1 MTMLTFETP
10 RSTFIS
16 DHTETLQREKI
27 AKPDIASE
35 PYARCIAASQ
45 KVRWDIEKDVI
56 RGRTFDVQQK
66 FLPDGLSKVQELEFL
81 TAEEKRYLSQIQ
93 GRTYANV
100 FHMAERFVNAKV
112 LEISH
117 DHTLGN
123 QTALEALVRF
133 SDEELKHQELFR
145 RLERLAGAQMAPGYT
160 FLPDPNEVAK
170 VVLGK
175 STWAVLALTLH
186 IELVTQ
192 VHYRQ
197 SIDLDPHL
205 SPLFKDTFRYHWL
218 EESQHAILDELE
230 WKRTDK
236 NLSMEARDRAVDE
249 FVELVGA
256 VDGVLHIQAK
266 ADAEYFVRTCGRQLA
281 EDHHLAVENGI
292 LKAYR
297 WQHIISG
304 AQQPHFM
311 KVLSS
316 LITENQD
323 ARIQK
328 ALANILPM
336 EGE

>member
-1 MTMLTFETP
+1 MTMQILEAPQFKSNP
-10 RSTFIS
+10 K
-16 DHTETLQREKI
+16 HRELSQPVEI
-27 AKPDIASE
+27 AKLDIASE

-117 DHTLGN
+117 DHALGN

-133 SDEELKHQELFR
+133 SDEELKHQEMFR

-197 SIDLDPHL
+197 SIDLDPHV

-218 EESQHAILDELE
+218 EECQHAILDELE
-230 WKRTDK
+230 WKRADK
-236 NLSMEARDRAVDE
+236 NLSVEARDRAVDE
-249 FVELVGA
+249 FIELVGA

-266 ADAEYFVRTCGRQLA
+266 ADAEYFVRTCGRQLL
-281 EDHHLAVENGI
+281 EDQPHVVEQGV

-304 AQQPHFM
+304 AQQPHFI

-316 LITENQD
+316 LITENQG

-328 ALANILPM
+328 ALASIV
-336 EGE
+336 

>member
-1 MTMLTFETP
+1 MTMITLETP
-10 RSTFIS
+10 QSTFIS
-16 DHTETLQREKI
+16 EDRETFSQKDI
-27 AKPDIASE
+27 QKPDMTSE

-45 KVRWDIEKDVI
+45 RVRWDIDNDVI
-56 RGRTFDVQQK
+56 RGRRFDIQQK
-66 FLPDGLSKVQELEFL
+66 FLPDGLSKVQELDFL
-81 TAEEKRYLSQIQ
+81 TTDEQRYLSQIQ

-112 LEISH
+112 LEISC
-117 DHTLGN
+117 DHSLGN

-133 SDEELKHQELFR
+133 SDEELKHQEMFR

-170 VVLGK
+170 VVLSK

-197 SIDLDPHL
+197 SIDLDPHV

-230 WKRTDK
+230 WKRADK
-236 NLSMEARDRAVDE
+236 NLSVEVRDRAVDE
-249 FVELVGA
+249 FIELVGA

-266 ADAEYFVRTCGRQLA
+266 ADAEYFVRTCGRQLL
-281 EDHHLAVENGI
+281 EDQPHVVEQGV

-304 AQQPHFM
+304 AQQPHFI

-316 LITENQD
+316 LITENQG
-323 ARIQK
+323 AKIQE
-328 ALANILPM
+328 ALANIL
-336 EGE
+336 

>member
-1 MTMLTFETP
+1 MTTHILETP
-10 RSTFIS
+10 QSGFMIEHEGALGPGEIRNEEIS
-16 DHTETLQREKI
+16 
-27 AKPDIASE
+27 SE

-45 KVRWDIEKDVI
+45 RVRWDIEKDVI
-56 RGRTFDVQQK
+56 RGRIFDVQQK
-66 FLPDGLSKVQELEFL
+66 FLPDGLSKVQELGFL

-133 SDEELKHQELFR
+133 SDEELKHQEMFR

-170 VVLGK
+170 VVLSK
-175 STWAVLALTLH
+175 SSWAVLALTLH

-197 SIDLDPHL
+197 SIDLDPHV

-230 WKRTDK
+230 WKRADK
-236 NLSMEARDRAVDE
+236 NLSVEARDRAVDE
-249 FVELVGA
+249 FIELVGA

-266 ADAEYFVRTCGRQLA
+266 ADAEYFVRTCGRQLL
-281 EDHHLAVENGI
+281 EDQPHVVEQGV

-304 AQQPHFM
+304 AQQPHFI

-316 LITENQD
+316 LITENQG
-323 ARIQK
+323 AKIQE
-328 ALANILPM
+328 ALANIL
-336 EGE
+336 

>member
-1 MTMLTFETP
+1 M
-10 RSTFIS
+10 
-16 DHTETLQREKI
+16 TLQILEAPQFKSNPKHRELSQPVEI

-112 LEISH
+112 LELSH

-133 SDEELKHQELFR
+133 SDEELKHQEMFR

-197 SIDLDPHL
+197 SIDLDPHV

-230 WKRTDK
+230 WKRADK
-236 NLSMEARDRAVDE
+236 NLSVEARDRAVDE
-249 FVELVGA
+249 FIELVGA

-266 ADAEYFVRTCGRQLA
+266 ADAEYFVRTCGRQLL
-281 EDHHLAVENGI
+281 EGQPHVVEQGV

-304 AQQPHFM
+304 AQQPHFI

-316 LITENQD
+316 LITENQG
-323 ARIQK
+323 AKIQE
-328 ALANILPM
+328 ALANIL
-336 EGE
+336 

>member
-1 MTMLTFETP
+1 MIMQILEAPQFKSNP
-10 RSTFIS
+10 K
-16 DHTETLQREKI
+16 HRELSQPVEI

-35 PYARCIAASQ
+35 PYARCIAASK

-133 SDEELKHQELFR
+133 SDEELKHQEMFR

-170 VVLGK
+170 VVLSK
-175 STWAVLALTLH
+175 SSWAVLALTLH

-197 SIDLDPHL
+197 SIDLDPHV

-230 WKRTDK
+230 WKRADK
-236 NLSMEARDRAVDE
+236 NLSVEARDRAVDE
-249 FVELVGA
+249 FIELVGA

-266 ADAEYFVRTCGRQLA
+266 ADAEYFVRTCGRQLL
-281 EDHHLAVENGI
+281 EDQPHVVEQGV

-304 AQQPHFM
+304 AQQPHFI

-316 LITENQD
+316 LITENQG
-323 ARIQK
+323 AKIQE
-328 ALANILPM
+328 ALANIL
-336 EGE
+336 

>member
-1 MTMLTFETP
+1 MIMQILEAPQFKSNP
-10 RSTFIS
+10 K
-16 DHTETLQREKI
+16 HRELSQPVEI
-27 AKPDIASE
+27 AKLDIASE

-45 KVRWDIEKDVI
+45 KIRWDIEKDVI

-133 SDEELKHQELFR
+133 SDEELKHQEMFR

-170 VVLGK
+170 VVLSK
-175 STWAVLALTLH
+175 SSWAVLALTLH

-197 SIDLDPHL
+197 SIDLDPHV

-230 WKRTDK
+230 WKRADK
-236 NLSMEARDRAVDE
+236 NLSVEARDRAVDE
-249 FVELVGA
+249 FIELVGA

-266 ADAEYFVRTCGRQLA
+266 ADAEYFVRTCGRQLL
-281 EDHHLAVENGI
+281 EDQPHVVEQGV

-304 AQQPHFM
+304 AQQPHFI

-316 LITENQD
+316 LITENQG
-323 ARIQK
+323 AKIQE
-328 ALANILPM
+328 ALANIL
-336 EGE
+336 

>member
-1 MTMLTFETP
+1 MIMQILEAPQFKSNP
-10 RSTFIS
+10 K
-16 DHTETLQREKI
+16 HRELSQPVEI

-133 SDEELKHQELFR
+133 SDEELKHQEMFR

-197 SIDLDPHL
+197 SIDLDPHV

-230 WKRTDK
+230 WKRADK
-236 NLSMEARDRAVDE
+236 NLSVEARDRAVDE
-249 FVELVGA
+249 FIELVGA

-266 ADAEYFVRTCGRQLA
+266 ADAEYFVRTCGRQLL
-281 EDHHLAVENGI
+281 EDQPHVVEQGV

-304 AQQPHFM
+304 AQQPHFI

-316 LITENQD
+316 LITENQG
-323 ARIQK
+323 AKIQE
-328 ALANILPM
+328 ALANIL
-336 EGE
+336 

>member
-1 MTMLTFETP
+1 MIMQILEAPQFKSNP
-10 RSTFIS
+10 K
-16 DHTETLQREKI
+16 HRELSQPVEI

-100 FHMAERFVNAKV
+100 FHMAERFVNAKI

-133 SDEELKHQELFR
+133 SDEELKHQEMFR

-197 SIDLDPHL
+197 SIDLDPHV

-230 WKRTDK
+230 WKRADK
-236 NLSMEARDRAVDE
+236 NLSVEARDRAVDE
-249 FVELVGA
+249 FIELVGA

-266 ADAEYFVRTCGRQLA
+266 ADAEYFVRTCGRQLL
-281 EDHHLAVENGI
+281 EDQPHVVEQGV

-304 AQQPHFM
+304 AQQPHFI

-316 LITENQD
+316 LITENQG
-323 ARIQK
+323 AKIQE
-328 ALANILPM
+328 ALANIL
-336 EGE
+336 

>member
-1 MTMLTFETP
+1 MTMQILEAPQFKSNP
-10 RSTFIS
+10 K
-16 DHTETLQREKI
+16 HRELFRPVEI

-133 SDEELKHQELFR
+133 SDEELKHQEMFR

-170 VVLGK
+170 VVLSK
-175 STWAVLALTLH
+175 SSWAVLALTLH

-197 SIDLDPHL
+197 SIDLDPHV

-218 EESQHAILDELE
+218 EERQHAILDELE
-230 WKRTDK
+230 WKRADK
-236 NLSMEARDRAVDE
+236 NLSVEARDRAVDE
-249 FVELVGA
+249 FIELVGA

-266 ADAEYFVRTCGRQLA
+266 ADAEYFVRTCGRQLL
-281 EDHHLAVENGI
+281 EDQPHVVEQGV

-304 AQQPHFM
+304 AQQPHFI

-316 LITENQD
+316 LITENQG
-323 ARIQK
+323 AKIQE
-328 ALANILPM
+328 ALANIL
-336 EGE
+336 

>member
-1 MTMLTFETP
+1 MIMQILEAPQFKSNP
-10 RSTFIS
+10 K
-16 DHTETLQREKI
+16 HRELSQPVEI

-45 KVRWDIEKDVI
+45 RVRWDIEKDVI

-133 SDEELKHQELFR
+133 SDEELKHQEMFR
-145 RLERLAGAQMAPGYT
+145 RLERLAGAQMAPGYS

-197 SIDLDPHL
+197 SIDLDPHV

-230 WKRTDK
+230 WKRADK
-236 NLSMEARDRAVDE
+236 NLSVEARDRAVDE
-249 FVELVGA
+249 FIELVGA

-266 ADAEYFVRTCGRQLA
+266 ADAEYFVRTCGRQLL
-281 EDHHLAVENGI
+281 EDQPHVVEQGV

-304 AQQPHFM
+304 AQQPHFI

-316 LITENQD
+316 LITANQG
-323 ARIQK
+323 AKIQE
-328 ALANILPM
+328 ALANIL
-336 EGE
+336 